1 MTQWQSLAWRPVFPT
16 ALSAATAQQARGQW
30 ALGSQCLWPP
40 TPALIPIPHLI
51 SPQTSSHLKA
61 AVSKSP
67 LANASTQERFLP
79 TPLEVYCPEPRFSAR
94 REPSSVPPT
103 LCGLHAAPG
112 REGREG
118 GSQAA
123 LAQRCVSA
131 QVPPKAQ
138 LVGTSGSWGLRW
150 PGLEGIQRPILTFHL
165 PPLRLKAGGLG

>member
-1 MTQWQSLAWRPVFPT
+1 MHSDSMAKSGLEACVPDSSLSSYGSAGKGTVGTWEPVPLASHTRPV
-16 ALSAATAQQARGQW
+16 
-30 ALGSQCLWPP
+30 
-40 TPALIPIPHLI
+40 IPIPHLI

-79 TPLEVYCPEPRFSAR
+79 TPLEVYCLEPRFSAR

-103 LCGLHAAPG
+103 LCGLHAVLG

-131 QVPPKAQ
+131 QVPQKLSLWAPRGPGACAGLDSKASRGPSS
-138 LVGTSGSWGLRW
+138 LFTS
-150 PGLEGIQRPILTFHL
+150 HL
-165 PPLRLKAGGLG
+165 CA